1 MKRRDIGILIGLG
14 AVVLLVAWYFLVIGP
29 KRDSIAE
36 TDKQL
41 QQERK
46 TFEENQAKVRRIG
59 EERNAAK
66 QTMAEILKLNKLI
79 PVDAQVPSL
88 IVELQQSA
96 SEAGIKFLKIEPGEA
111 VAGTEGNTVVP
122 FEMKFQGDFY
132 DVNDFLY
139 RVENYAR
146 MEGNDVNVS
155 GRLLSVA
162 VITLEE
168 PSLEP
173 KFPQVLATLTINA
186 YMTSPPPSRSRTATP
201 QESGQGQ
208 TGGAEGGGTASP

>member
-1 MKRRDIGILIGLG
+1 MKKRDIGILIGLG
-14 AVVLLVAWYFLVIGP
+14 AVVVLVAWYFLVIGP
-29 KRDSIAE
+29 KRDTIAE
-36 TDKQL
+36 TDRQL
-41 QQERK
+41 QQEKK
-46 TFEENQAKVRRIG
+46 TFDENQARVKRLG

-96 SEAGIKFLKIEPGEA
+96 SEAGIKFIKIEPSDA
-111 VAGTEGNTVVP
+111 IAGTEGNTIVP

-139 RVENYAR
+139 RIENYAR

-155 GRLLSVA
+155 GRLLSVVA
-162 VITLEE
+162 LTLDE
-168 PSLEP
+168 PDLDP
-173 KFPQVLATLTINA
+173 KFPQVLATLNINA
-186 YMTSPPPSRSRTATP
+186 FMTSPPPSRARTSTP
-201 QESGQGQ
+201 SAGES
-208 TGGAEGGGTASP
+208 GGAEGAGAGTP